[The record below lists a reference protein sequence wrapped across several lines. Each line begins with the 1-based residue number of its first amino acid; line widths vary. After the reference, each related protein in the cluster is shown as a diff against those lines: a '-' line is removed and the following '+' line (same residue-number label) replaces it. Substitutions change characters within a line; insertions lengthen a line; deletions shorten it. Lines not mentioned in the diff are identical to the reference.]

1 MISKKNIA
9 LIILALLAS
18 VSTASAQTVLLSDH
32 FDDDILTGWTPGT
45 AGPINEIDQQFV
57 VSGSFGPAQTN
68 NPTATH
74 AAGVHSIPTSGPL
87 PDNQT
92 LVLRA
97 DLVGANQND
106 AWAGL
111 HYLWMPERQGYLFFK
126 DEDEVGLVKFWNG
139 ALSHAW
145 FFYENRPLKNQNLT
159 LVLALTRRG
168 SDLEITTR
176 VLDKDNA
183 NAVLFERTV
192 TDTPQADPVLPNRAV
207 RGALSGPDLP
217 GTPWA
222 VTKAPTDVELT
233 LTWANSQAA
242 PQPPAEVIFDNLE
255 VWQCESPQL
264 AIQNAVVLSWP
275 ITQGQF
281 VLESAPGVSGPWDPV
296 TDAWWRTNAE
306 QCQVSVLAPASMTL
320 FRLHRAGFPSYI
332 PFDRAQGE
340 IAEGVAV
347 DEAGI
352 VYVGV
357 GGPGGPRNGQIWKF
371 SPTGERTVL
380 VDFGTPGVTG
390 LATDGLG
397 NVYVTRD
404 VAPNQGVY
412 QVSPDGQAVRLPGTE
427 QIVFPNSLAFDPEGN
442 LFVTESFS
450 FDPPLTPYAYTNYVA
465 PAFGRGGIWRIPP
478 QGAAEL
484 WLRDDLLSG
493 TGSLAFLLPYPCGA
507 NGIGYFENALYVAN
521 TERSFIVRVPVL
533 PNGAPGAIETVAQ
546 VPDPDPVYLSS
557 FGPPVPDGLALDV
570 QGNIYVPV
578 INRNAVVRI
587 NADGKAW
594 TTLATVADRL
604 DAPASLAFGTTL
616 SERTSLFVTSLS
628 VVPGFAGP
636 SLIKIDAG
644 IPGWPLP

>member
-9 LIILALLAS
+9 LTALALLAS
-18 VSTASAQTVLLSDH
+18 VSTASAQTLLWSDN
-32 FDDDILTGWTPGT
+32 FDDDMLTGWTPGT
-45 AGPINEIDQQFV
+45 AWQVNEINHQFV
-57 VSGSFGPAQTN
+57 VSENFGPMQTN

-74 AAGVHSIPTSGPL
+74 VAGIHSIPTSGPL
-87 PDNQT
+87 PDSQT
-92 LVLRA
+92 LEMRA
-97 DLVGANQND
+97 DLVGASQND
-106 AWAGL
+106 AWAGI
-111 HYLWMPERQGYLFFK
+111 HFLWEPELQGYLFCK
-126 DEDEVGLVKFWNG
+126 DQDEVALMKFWNG
-139 ALSHAW
+139 ASSHAW
-145 FFYENRPLKNQNLT
+145 FFYENRPLKNRNVT

-176 VLDKDNA
+176 ILDKDNA

-222 VTKAPTDVELT
+222 VAKAPTDVELT
-233 LTWANSQAA
+233 LTWVNSQAA
-242 PQPPAEVIFDNLE
+242 PQPLAEVIFDNLE
-255 VWQCESPQL
+255 VWQYESPQL
-264 AIQNAVVLSWP
+264 AIRNAVVLSWP
-275 ITQGQF
+275 LTQGQF
-281 VLESAPGVSGPWDPV
+281 VLESAPSVSGPWDPV
-296 TDAWWRTNAE
+296 TDAWWRTNAG

-347 DEAGI
+347 DQAGN
-352 VYVGV
+352 VYVAV
-357 GGPGGPRNGQIWKF
+357 GGPGGPRNGQIWKL
-371 SPTGERTVL
+371 SATGERSVL

-404 VAPNQGVY
+404 VAPNNGVFR
-412 QVSPDGQAVRLPGTE
+412 VDPSGHAVRLPGTE
-427 QIVFPNSLAFDPEGN
+427 QIVFPNSLAFDPEGS

-450 FDPPLTPYAYTNYVA
+450 FDPPLTPYAYTNYIA

-478 QGAAEL
+478 QGSAEL

-507 NGIGYFENALYVAN
+507 NGIGYFENALYIAN
-521 TERSFIVRVPVL
+521 TERSLVLRIPVL
-533 PNGAPGAIETVAQ
+533 PGGAPGTIETVAQ
-546 VPDPDPVYLSS
+546 VPDPDPSFLA

-578 INRNAVVRI
+578 INRNAVIRI
-587 NADGKAW
+587 NADGNAW
-594 TTLATVADRL
+594 ATLATVADRL

-616 SERTSLFVTSLS
+616 AERTSLFVTSLS
-628 VVPGFAGP
+628 FVPGFAGP
-636 SLIKIDAG
+636 SLIKLDAG